1 MHIAYIW
8 RWAFDERKSGVYLHL
23 YLYFSLMEV
32 CIWWKE
38 KWCWFRLPV
47 SLQFSTLAAVP
58 PPPPSCNFVYHVFV
72 YFLFVFFIIQDSHF
86 LRYPGILS
94 ALTLFFIHQHDSLRE
109 GLPYP
114 PLPPTIMNLFLNFFV
129 FAVLSHICAE
139 KCSLWRSRWCGF
151 RLPLSAPLVHS
162 SIPAQRNAAF
172 LRSISSERYLPPCSP
187 SQLHVNVNICNHMQ
201 L

>member
-1 MHIAYIW
+1 MVFIFNCICICISLIW
-8 RWAFDERKSGVYLHL
+8 KYAVGGKRSGVD
-23 YLYFSLMEV
+23 F
-32 CIWWKE
+32 
-38 KWCWFRLPV
+38 V
-47 SLQFSTLAAVP
+47 SLSLSSSPPLQLFRRRRPVATL
-58 PPPPSCNFVYHVFV
+58 CIMNLCILC
-72 YFLFVFFIIQDSHF
+72 FLFFIILFFCQDLHF
-86 LRYPGILS
+86 WRIVGILS
-94 ALTLFFIHQHDSLRE
+94 ALTLFLMHHHTSPRE

-114 PLPPTIMNLFLNFFV
+114 PTNIYHEPIFEFLFFV